1 MINDQIERMAAY
13 ISKCP
18 VCTIATASRD
28 GEPDASTV
36 YFSNVGLAIYFN
48 TARDS
53 QKVHN
58 ISANPKVAIAI
69 QEPSAPKTD
78 REIKGV
84 QYSGKAAILSD
95 AEGTQ
100 VPKPVMAR
108 HRAFNSASRGNSV
121 IVKVT
126 PVKVYLIDY
135 SRGFRHRDLLEL
147 S

>member
-1 MINDQIERMAAY
+1 MTNDQIEKIAAY
-13 ISKCP
+13 VNKCP
-18 VCTIATASRD
+18 VCTVATASPD

-36 YFSNVGLAIYFN
+36 YFSNVGLDIYFN

-53 QKVHN
+53 QKVRN
-58 ISANPKVAIAI
+58 ISANPKVAITI

-95 AEGTQ
+95 AEGPQ
-100 VPKPVMAR
+100 VPKRVMAR
-108 HRAFNSASRGNSV
+108 HRAFNSVSRGNSV

-126 PVKVYLIDY
+126 PVRVYLIDY
-135 SRGFRHRDLLEL
+135 SRGFRHRDLLQL
-147 S
+147 